1 MHAWCFKSILFSGPV
16 MSYFLAFVA
25 SIDLSQ
31 TECLC
36 VGSAAV
42 AQPPINLTAIS
53 AAANAALG
61 TSLSPP
67 FDYSSG
73 DFEVLLSAFLF
84 EDVGVTAYN
93 GAVPYLLGS
102 PSLLSA
108 AVSIG
113 LVEGYHSGAVRY
125 PLLVLRVAP
134 RIVSQSHAHCVFSS
148 WTVCKHVHPLFNG
161 QIPRSS
167 CRSVWHCM
175 AW

>member
-1 MHAWCFKSILFSGPV
+1 MHALYFKSILFPESV
-16 MSYFLAFVA
+16 MSQFLAFVA
-25 SIDLSQ
+25 SVASIAVCVLQ
-31 TECLC
+31 PKCLC

-42 AQPPINLTAIS
+42 AQPLINLTAVS

-73 DFEVLLSAFLF
+73 DFEVLLSAFVF

-102 PSLLSA
+102 PALLSA

-113 LVEGYHSGAVRY
+113 LVEGYHSGAVRS
-125 PLLVLRVAP
+125 PLPVLLVVP
-134 RIVSQSHAHCVFSS
+134 CIVSQSHAH
-148 WTVCKHVHPLFNG
+148 
-161 QIPRSS
+161 
-167 CRSVWHCM
+167 SV
-175 AW
+175 

>member
-1 MHAWCFKSILFSGPV
+1 MQTAC
-16 MSYFLAFVA
+16 VA
-25 SIDLSQ
+25 
-31 TECLC
+31 
-36 VGSAAV
+36 GSAAV
-42 AQPPINLTAIS
+42 AQPLINLTAVS
-53 AAANAALG
+53 AAANAASG

-113 LVEGYHSGAVRY
+113 LVEGYHSGAVSSPLPY
-125 PLLVLRVAP
+125 LLVSLHHSKATACN
-134 RIVSQSHAHCVFSS
+134 IMHIA
-148 WTVCKHVHPLFNG
+148 
-161 QIPRSS
+161 
-167 CRSVWHCM
+167 
-175 AW
+175 